1 MLALVFAGPPGFPC
15 GKGWARPRTVPSAQH
30 REEAIM
36 RVGAGEH
43 TYEVEE
49 SWGRL
54 PAGWSYL
61 EVSGVAVD
69 RQDRLYVFN
78 RGRHPMIVLDRDGT
92 FLGSWGEDMFTRPHA
107 ATMGP
112 DDTLWLV
119 DDGDHTVRHCTLDG
133 KVLLTIGTPNAP
145 APKWSGRPFNRP
157 THAAFAAD
165 GSLYITDGYG
175 NTRVHRF
182 TADGGHLGSWGEPG
196 TDPGQFNLPHNVGV
210 DRQGRVYVADRE
222 NFRVQV
228 FDAAGRFL
236 TQWNNLYRPC
246 ALYVDRQGDRD
257 RVYVGELCAS
267 VAVSEGIQN
276 LGARLQ
282 IFSTDGARLAR
293 IGAPLPGSGAG
304 EFVAPHGIAVD
315 SRGDVYVGEV
325 SYTIRGRQL
334 NPPRELRSLQKFV
347 RVR

>member
-1 MLALVFAGPPGFPC
+1 
-15 GKGWARPRTVPSAQH
+15 
-30 REEAIM
+30 M
-36 RVGAGEH
+36 RVGSGEH
-43 TYEVEE
+43 TYEVQDN
-49 SWGRL
+49 WGRL
-54 PAGWSYL
+54 PDGWSYL
-61 EVSGVAVD
+61 EVSGVAAD
-69 RQDRLYVFN
+69 RQDRLYVFS
-78 RGRHPMIVLDRDGT
+78 RGKHPVIVLDRDGA
-92 FLGSWGEDMFTRPHA
+92 FLGSWGEGMFTRPHA
-107 ATMGP
+107 ATMAP

-133 KVLLTIGTPNAP
+133 KMLLTIGTPNQP
-145 APKWSGRPFNRP
+145 AAKWSGLPFNRP
-157 THAAFAAD
+157 THVALAMD

-182 TADGGHLGSWGEPG
+182 TESGRHLGSWGEPG

-222 NFRVQV
+222 NFRVQI
-228 FDAAGRFL
+228 FDGGGRYI

-246 ALYVDRQGDRD
+246 GLFVDRQGDQD
-257 RVYVGELCAS
+257 RIYVGELCSS
-267 VAVSEGIQN
+267 VGVSEGIRN

-282 IFSTDGARLAR
+282 IFTPAGECVAR

-304 EFVAPHGIAVD
+304 EFVAPHTVTVD

-334 NPPRELRSLQKFV
+334 TPPRELRSLQKFV

>member
-1 MLALVFAGPPGFPC
+1 
-15 GKGWARPRTVPSAQH
+15 
-30 REEAIM
+30 M
-36 RVGAGEH
+36 RVGTGEY
-43 TYEVEE
+43 TYEVQDN
-49 SWGRL
+49 WGRL
-54 PAGWSYL
+54 PDGWSYL

-69 RQDRLYVFN
+69 RRDRAYVFN
-78 RGRHPMIVLDRDGT
+78 RGKHPMIVLDRDGA
-92 FLGSWGEDMFTRPHA
+92 FLGSWGDGMFTRPHA
-107 ATMGP
+107 ATMAP

-119 DDGDHTVRHCTLDG
+119 DDGDHTVRRCTLDG
-133 KVLLTIGTPNAP
+133 KVLQTIGTPNRP
-145 APKWSGRPFNRP
+145 APKWSGAPFNRP
-157 THAAFAAD
+157 THVALAGD

-182 TADGGHLGSWGEPG
+182 TAEGKHLGSWGEPG

-222 NFRVQV
+222 NFRVQI
-228 FDAAGRFL
+228 FDGGGRFI

-246 ALYVDRQGDRD
+246 GLYVDRQGDQD
-257 RVYVGELCAS
+257 RIYVGELSSS
-267 VAVSEGIQN
+267 VSVSEGIHN

-282 IFSTDGARLAR
+282 IFTPAGERLAR
-293 IGAPLPGSGAG
+293 IGAPLPGSGPG
-304 EFVAPHGIAVD
+304 EFVAPHTVAVD

-334 NPPRELRSLQKFV
+334 TPPRELRSLQKFA

>member
-1 MLALVFAGPPGFPC
+1 
-15 GKGWARPRTVPSAQH
+15 
-30 REEAIM
+30 M
-36 RVGAGEH
+36 RVGSGEH
-43 TYEVEE
+43 TYEVQDN
-49 SWGRL
+49 WGRL
-54 PAGWSYL
+54 PDGWSYL

-69 RQDRLYVFN
+69 RRDRLYVFS
-78 RGRHPMIVLDRDGT
+78 RGKHPVIVLDRDGA
-92 FLGSWGEDMFTRPHA
+92 FLGSWGEGMFTRPHA
-107 ATMGP
+107 ATMAP

-119 DDGDHTVRHCTLDG
+119 DDGDHTARHCTLDG
-133 KVLLTIGTPNAP
+133 KVLLTIGTPNQP
-145 APKWSGRPFNRP
+145 APKWSGTPFNRP
-157 THAAFAAD
+157 THVALAAD

-182 TADGGHLGSWGEPG
+182 TVDGRYLGSWGEPG

-228 FDAAGRFL
+228 FDAAGRFV

-246 ALYVDRQGDRD
+246 GLYVDRQGDQD
-257 RVYVGELCAS
+257 RIYIGELCSS

-282 IFSTDGARLAR
+282 IFTPAGDRVAR
-293 IGAPLPGSGAG
+293 IGAPLPGSGPG
-304 EFVAPHGIAVD
+304 QFVAPHTVTVD

-334 NPPRELRSLQKFV
+334 TPPQELRSLQKFV

>member
-1 MLALVFAGPPGFPC
+1 
-15 GKGWARPRTVPSAQH
+15 
-30 REEAIM
+30 M
-36 RVGAGEH
+36 RVGAGEY
-43 TYEVEE
+43 TYEVRD

-54 PAGWSYL
+54 PDGWSYL
-61 EVSGVAVD
+61 EVSGVAID
-69 RQDRLYVFN
+69 RQDRAYVFN
-78 RGRHPMIVLDRDGT
+78 RGKHPMIVLDRDGA
-92 FLGSWGEDMFTRPHA
+92 FLGSWGEGMFTRPHA

-119 DDGDHTVRHCTLDG
+119 DDGDHTIRRCTLDG
-133 KVLLTIGTPNAP
+133 KVLLTIGTPNQP
-145 APKWSGRPFNRP
+145 APKWSGKPFNRP
-157 THAAFAAD
+157 THVAVAGD

-182 TADGGHLGSWGEPG
+182 VAEGKHLGSWGEPG

-222 NFRVQV
+222 NFRVQI
-228 FDAAGRFL
+228 FDAGGRFI

-246 ALYVDRQGDRD
+246 GLYVDRQGDQD
-257 RVYVGELCAS
+257 RIYIGELSSS
-267 VAVSEGIQN
+267 VSVSEGIQN

-282 IFSTDGARLAR
+282 IFTPAGERVAR
-293 IGAPLPGSGAG
+293 IGAPLPGSGPG
-304 EFVAPHGIAVD
+304 EFVAPHTVAVD

-325 SYTIRGRQL
+325 SYTIRGKL
-334 NPPRELRSLQKFV
+334 LTPPQELRSLQKFE